1 MPEVCGYQLKWTK
14 CLQTVYNCRHFRLP
28 TSRALRRAQRAP
40 ETCLRLVSSSTWTAQ
55 AVVGG
60 PGHPPAAKV
69 SCRHA
74 QERGRRKEGQPFFSK
89 NGCSERVPR
98 EVRAARVPFS
108 DWVVSR
114 SHRFRFEAPDPGFTR
129 RGSAP
134 CSESRWRR
142 EAPYLY
148 LRYGPPARTFA
159 IPYLRYGPE
168 ARTFTLPELRWRP
181 CGRAEVG
188 EGFGALRTP
197 STRKCTRLRIGCFA
211 TMTTRAAVR
220 VAVRAAV
227 RAAEVSRWRVPTC
240 ASAPIAGMSRA

>member
-1 MPEVCGYQLKWTK
+1 MGASRRWLLGVDGHDLDLDGDVDVDVDVEVALGVLASLLLGLRRAVATKKVRLHALGGLHGYQLKWTK

-98 EVRAARVPFS
+98 EVRAARV
-108 DWVVSR
+108 
-114 SHRFRFEAPDPGFTR
+114 RFPHCPPCLPLPRPVQHDHAAAAR
-129 RGSAP
+129 AP
-134 CSESRWRR
+134 C
-142 EAPYLY
+142 
-148 LRYGPPARTFA
+148 
-159 IPYLRYGPE
+159 
-168 ARTFTLPELRWRP
+168 
-181 CGRAEVG
+181 
-188 EGFGALRTP
+188 
-197 STRKCTRLRIGCFA
+197 
-211 TMTTRAAVR
+211 
-220 VAVRAAV
+220 
-227 RAAEVSRWRVPTC
+227 
-240 ASAPIAGMSRA
+240 